1 MPQATVIGLG
11 RSGIAAARLLKLMGY
26 EVLLGDR
33 GDTPALREKAAD
45 LREAGIAVCLDHTPD
60 WEIERPNLLVVSPGV
75 PWDAVPIVAARDC
88 GIETIGELEL
98 AWRHLQNCSWLG
110 ITGTNGKTTTTALLA
125 AMLQASGLDAQA
137 CGNIGNAACELA
149 IDVLTAARP
158 KPDWIVAELS
168 SFQIEAAPKLTP
180 NIGVWTTFTPDHLDR
195 HRTLERYFDI
205 KNSLVQR
212 CPVQIINGD
221 ASELRD
227 RGTATWPSAHWT
239 SVGGQAELLGVPKGG
254 IYIEPVDGEE
264 WVIAFGEQVAPVAT
278 LKMLGEHNRQ
288 NLLLAVGAARLAG
301 ATPEAIA
308 RAIAEFPGVP
318 HRLEWICRHGG
329 TDFINDS
336 KATNYDAAI
345 VGLDAVPTPAISI
358 AGGQPKAGD
367 DAAWLAAIAVKVVK
381 VLLIGEAAPSF
392 AERLAASGYENF
404 EIVETLE
411 VAVSRSAELAESLQA
426 KVVLLSPACAS
437 FDQYGSF
444 EERGD
449 HFRQLCL
456 AL

>member
-1 MPQATVIGLG
+1 MPQAMAIGLG
-11 RSGIAAARLLKLMGY
+11 RSGIGAARLLKLAGY
-26 EVLLGDR
+26 EVLLSDR
-33 GDTPALREKAAD
+33 GDTPALQEKATS
-45 LREAGIAVCLDHTPD
+45 LRKTGVEVRLGHTPD
-60 WEIERPNLLVVSPGV
+60 WQAERPDLLVVSPGV
-75 PWDAVPIVAARDC
+75 PWDAAPIAAARDL

-98 AWRHLQNCSWLG
+98 AWRYLQDCPWLA
-110 ITGTNGKTTTTALLA
+110 ITGTNGKTTTTALVT
-125 AMLQASGLDAQA
+125 AMLQAAGFDALA

-149 IDVLTAARP
+149 TSVLAGERP

-168 SFQIEAAPKLTP
+168 SFQIEAGPKLAP
-180 NIGVWTTFTPDHLDR
+180 NIGIWTTFTPDHLDR
-195 HRTLERYFDI
+195 HKTLERYFAI

-221 ASELRD
+221 DAELRD
-227 RGTATWPSAHWT
+227 RGTAAWPDAHWT
-239 SVGGQAELLGVPKGG
+239 SVGGQAGLLGVPKGG
-254 IYIEPVDGEE
+254 IYIEPVAGEE
-264 WVIAFGEQVAPVAT
+264 WVIAFGEKIAPVAT
-278 LKMLGEHNRQ
+278 LKMLGAHNRQ

-318 HRLEWICRHGG
+318 HRLEWICRRGE

-345 VGLDAVPTPAISI
+345 VGLNAVPTPAIAI
-358 AGGQPKAGD
+358 AGGKPKTGD
-367 DAAWLAAIAVKVVK
+367 DGAWLAAIAAKVAK
-381 VLLIGEAAPSF
+381 MLLIGEAAPSF

-404 EIVETLE
+404 EIVETLA

-444 EERGD
+444 EERGE